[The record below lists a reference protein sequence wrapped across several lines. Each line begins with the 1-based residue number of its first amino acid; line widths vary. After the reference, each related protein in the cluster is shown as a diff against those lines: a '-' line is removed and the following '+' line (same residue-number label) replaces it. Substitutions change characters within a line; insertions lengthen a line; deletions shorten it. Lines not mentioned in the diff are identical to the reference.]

1 MASKKD
7 FTVEELKKMHE
18 DLLKETETI
27 GEMLKQKEQEEEDR
41 KKAQLALEKE
51 ARTQEVHDAFTTYN
65 KLLKEYI
72 KDYGSYIRTTNADK
86 AHGFFPNEFWRD
98 FF

>member
-1 MASKKD
+1 MLSEKD

-18 DLLKETETI
+18 DLIKESNTI

-41 KKAQLALEKE
+41 KKAELALEKE
-51 ARTQEVHDAFTTYN
+51 KRTQEVCDAYKNAN
-65 KLLKEYI
+65 KLLKAYI
-72 KDYGSYIRTTNADK
+72 KDYGSYIRATTPEE
-86 AHGFFPNEFWRD
+86 AHGFFPS